1 MGLFKRKIKNAF
13 DIARDI
19 GVDEKKVKEL
29 VNGEREIRGETMDK
43 VLKSINKSKV
53 ERDLEKLNIFEW
65 YKETDL
71 KKLREDFGYKKQSHL
86 ARAIGVDNGE
96 FNRFEN
102 KRFDKINNMIIRMYD
117 FYHND
122 FNRNV
127 EKSNPVEIITS
138 SKDETLDKLKA
149 YEESKKNDITVN
161 SKKVGNS
168 QKAITGKPKK
178 VAKKEKEK
186 ILNWY
191 LNTDLVK
198 LRGDKPQKLVA
209 KESGIVQGSLS
220 DLELHKITGCSKNVV
235 KLYNYYHKNDENE
248 KSYNSENE
256 NFGKKFIVIQKDEVS
271 DDEVWK
277 WYNEVEDLRAYGREF
292 GYSKNDVMAEL
303 NLSYDQIRDFEG
315 HHYKSATPIV
325 RKLYNFYHNEEN
337 RREPIIWVSPVE
349 KKKQKMAD
357 TYTITNTNNGNITF
371 GSYENPSNVTQIKA
385 PLTGDNGAIGEQI
398 IIPYCHVLDE
408 PTKDNSLEKEN
419 EELNKIIEEQKVK
432 IASLERQVMLYE
444 KLIEKL

>member
-43 VLKSINKSKV
+43 VLQSINKSKV
-53 ERDLEKLNIFEW
+53 ERDLEKLNIFQW
-65 YKETDL
+65 YQETDL
-71 KKLREDFGYKKQSHL
+71 KKLREEFGYKKQAHL
-86 ARAIGVDNGE
+86 SRALKVDNGE
-96 FNRFEN
+96 LNRFEN
-102 KRFDKINNMIIRMYD
+102 KKFNKVNNFIIKMYD

-122 FNRNV
+122 FNKNI
-127 EKSNPVEIITS
+127 EKTQNNIT
-138 SKDETLDKLKA
+138 A
-149 YEESKKNDITVN
+149 N
-161 SKKVGNS
+161 SKKVAS
-168 QKAITGKPKK
+168 SKKDITAKNKK
-178 VAKKEKEK
+178 TVENNVDKEK
-186 ILNWY
+186 ILDWY

-198 LRGDKPQKLVA
+198 LRGDKPQFEAA
-209 KESGIVQGSLS
+209 KESGIVQGSFS
-220 DLELHKITGCSKNVV
+220 DLELHKITGCSKNVI

-256 NFGKKFIVIQKDEVS
+256 NFDKKFTIIKKDEVS

-277 WYNEVEDLRAYGREF
+277 WYNEVGDLRAYGREF
-292 GYSKNDVMAEL
+292 GYSKNDIMAEL

-325 RKLYNFYHNEEN
+325 KKLYNFYHNEEN

-357 TYTITNTNNGNITF
+357 TYTITNTNNENITF
-371 GSYENPSNVTQIKA
+371 GSYGNPSNVTQIKA

-408 PTKDNSLEKEN
+408 PTEDNSLEKEN

-432 IASLERQVMLYE
+432 IASLERQIMLYE

>member
-29 VNGEREIRGETMDK
+29 VKGEREIRGETMDK

-102 KRFDKINNMIIRMYD
+102 KRFNKINNMIIRMYD

-122 FNRNV
+122 FNRNL
-127 EKSNPVEIITS
+127 EKNNT
-138 SKDETLDKLKA
+138 DEEVKQ
-149 YEESKKNDITVN
+149 NDITGN

-168 QKAITGKPKK
+168 QKAITSKPKK

-198 LRGDKPQKLVA
+198 LRGDKPQYELA

-220 DLELHKITGCSKNVV
+220 DLELHKIHGCSKNVV

-325 RKLYNFYHNEEN
+325 KKLYNFYHNEEN

-357 TYTITNTNNGNITF
+357 TYKITNTNNGNITF
-371 GSYENPSNVTQIKA
+371 GSYGNPSNVTQIKA
-385 PLTGDNGAIGEQI
+385 PLTGDNGVIGEQI

-408 PTKDNSLEKEN
+408 PTEDNSLEKEN
-419 EELNKIIEEQKVK
+419 EELNKIIEEQKEK

>member
-1 MGLFKRKIKNAF
+1 MGLFKRKIKNTF

-43 VLKSINKSKV
+43 VLQSINKSKV
-53 ERDLEKLNIFEW
+53 ERDLEKFNIFQW
-65 YKETDL
+65 YQETDL
-71 KKLREDFGYKKQSHL
+71 KKLREDFGYTKQSHL
-86 ARAIGVDNGE
+86 ARALNVDNGE

-102 KRFDKINNMIIRMYD
+102 KKFNKINNMIIKMYD

-122 FNRNV
+122 FNKNV
-127 EKSNPVEIITS
+127 EKDITAFSKKLGRPKKDITS
-138 SKDETLDKLKA
+138 KN
-149 YEESKKNDITVN
+149 KKTVEN
-161 SKKVGNS
+161 NVDKKV
-168 QKAITGKPKK
+168 
-178 VAKKEKEK
+178 
-186 ILNWY
+186 ILDWY
-191 LNTDLVK
+191 LNTDLIK
-198 LRGDKPQKLVA
+198 LRGNKSQKLVA
-209 KESGIVQGSLS
+209 EESGIVQGSLS

-248 KSYNSENE
+248 KIHNSENE
-256 NFGKKFIVIQKDEVS
+256 NFGENKMITLKNEVT

-325 RKLYNFYHNEEN
+325 KKLYNFYHNEEN

-371 GSYENPSNVTQIKA
+371 GSYGNPSNVTQIKA

>member
-43 VLKSINKSKV
+43 VLQSINKSKV
-53 ERDLEKLNIFEW
+53 ERDLEKLNIFQW
-65 YKETDL
+65 YQETDL
-71 KKLREDFGYKKQSHL
+71 KKLREEFGYKKQAHL
-86 ARAIGVDNGE
+86 SRALKVDNGE
-96 FNRFEN
+96 LNRFEN
-102 KRFDKINNMIIRMYD
+102 KKFNKVNNFIIKMYD

-122 FNRNV
+122 FNKNI
-127 EKSNPVEIITS
+127 EKTQNNIT
-138 SKDETLDKLKA
+138 A
-149 YEESKKNDITVN
+149 N
-161 SKKVGNS
+161 SKKVANS
-168 QKAITGKPKK
+168 KKDITSENKK
-178 VAKKEKEK
+178 TVENNVDKEK
-186 ILNWY
+186 ILDWY

-198 LRGDKPQKLVA
+198 LRGDKPQFEAA
-209 KESGIVQGSLS
+209 KESGIVQGSFS
-220 DLELHKITGCSKNVV
+220 DLELHKITGCSKNVI
-235 KLYNYYHKNDENE
+235 KLYNYYHQTDENE

-256 NFGKKFIVIQKDEVS
+256 NFDKKFTIIKKDEVS

-292 GYSKNDVMAEL
+292 GYSKNDIMAEL

-325 RKLYNFYHNEEN
+325 KKLYNFYHNEEN

-349 KKKQKMAD
+349 KKKQKMENS
-357 TYTITNTNNGNITF
+357 YTIKNNDNITF
-371 GSYENPSNVTQIKA
+371 GSYGDPSNVTQVKA
-385 PLTGDNGAIGEQI
+385 PLTGDNGVVGQQI
-398 IIPYCHVLDE
+398 IIPYCHVLEDK
-408 PTKDNSLEKEN
+408 PTEDNSLEREN
-419 EELNKIIEEQKVK
+419 EELNKIIEEQKEK
-432 IASLERQVMLYE
+432 ITSLERQIMLYE

>member
-43 VLKSINKSKV
+43 VLQSINKSKV
-53 ERDLEKLNIFEW
+53 ERDLEKLNIFQW
-65 YKETDL
+65 YQETDL
-71 KKLREDFGYKKQSHL
+71 KKLREEFGYKKQAHL
-86 ARAIGVDNGE
+86 SRALKVDNGE
-96 FNRFEN
+96 LNRFEN
-102 KRFDKINNMIIRMYD
+102 KKFNKVNNFIIKMYD

-122 FNRNV
+122 FNKNIEETQAV
-127 EKSNPVEIITS
+127 QNNIT
-138 SKDETLDKLKA
+138 A
-149 YEESKKNDITVN
+149 N
-161 SKKVGNS
+161 SKKVAS
-168 QKAITGKPKK
+168 SKKDITAKNKK
-178 VAKKEKEK
+178 TAENNVDKEK
-186 ILNWY
+186 ILDWY

-198 LRGDKPQKLVA
+198 LRGDKPQFEAA
-209 KESGIVQGSLS
+209 KESGIVQGSFS

-256 NFGKKFIVIQKDEVS
+256 NFDKKFTIIKKDEIS

-292 GYSKNDVMAEL
+292 GYSKNDIMAEL

-325 RKLYNFYHNEEN
+325 KKLYNFYHNEEN
-337 RREPIIWVSPVE
+337 RRKPIIWVSPVE

-357 TYTITNTNNGNITF
+357 TYTITNTNNENITF
-371 GSYENPSNVTQIKA
+371 GSYGNSSNVTQIKA
-385 PLTGDNGAIGEQI
+385 PLTGDNGTIGEQI

-408 PTKDNSLEKEN
+408 PTEDNSLEKEN

-432 IASLERQVMLYE
+432 IASLERQIMLYE

>member
-43 VLKSINKSKV
+43 VLQSINKSKV
-53 ERDLEKLNIFEW
+53 ERDLEKLNIFQW
-65 YKETDL
+65 YQETDL
-71 KKLREDFGYKKQSHL
+71 KKLREEFGYKKQAHL
-86 ARAIGVDNGE
+86 SRALKVDNGE
-96 FNRFEN
+96 LNRFEN
-102 KRFDKINNMIIRMYD
+102 KKFNKVNNFIIKMYD

-122 FNRNV
+122 FNKNI
-127 EKSNPVEIITS
+127 EKTQAVQNNIT
-138 SKDETLDKLKA
+138 A
-149 YEESKKNDITVN
+149 N
-161 SKKVGNS
+161 SKKVANS
-168 QKAITGKPKK
+168 KKDITSENKK
-178 VAKKEKEK
+178 TVENNVDKEK
-186 ILNWY
+186 ILDWY

-198 LRGDKPQKLVA
+198 LRGDKPQFEAA
-209 KESGIVQGSLS
+209 KESGIVQGSFS
-220 DLELHKITGCSKNVV
+220 DLELHKITGCSKNVI
-235 KLYNYYHKNDENE
+235 KLYNYYHQNDENE

-256 NFGKKFIVIQKDEVS
+256 NFGKKFTIIKKDEIS

-292 GYSKNDVMAEL
+292 GYSKNDIMAEL

-325 RKLYNFYHNEEN
+325 KKLYNFYHNEEN

-357 TYTITNTNNGNITF
+357 TYKITNTNNENITF
-371 GSYENPSNVTQIKA
+371 GSYGNPSNVTQIKA
-385 PLTGDNGAIGEQI
+385 PLTGDNGVIGEQI

-408 PTKDNSLEKEN
+408 PTEDNSLEKE
-419 EELNKIIEEQKVK
+419 ELKKIIEEQKEK
-432 IASLERQVMLYE
+432 ITSLERQIMLYE

>member
-43 VLKSINKSKV
+43 VLQSINKSKV
-53 ERDLEKLNIFEW
+53 ERDLEKLNIFQW
-65 YKETDL
+65 YQETDL
-71 KKLREDFGYKKQSHL
+71 KKLREEFGYKKQAHL
-86 ARAIGVDNGE
+86 SRALKVDNGE
-96 FNRFEN
+96 LNRFEN
-102 KRFDKINNMIIRMYD
+102 KKFNKVNNFIIKMYD

-122 FNRNV
+122 FNKNI
-127 EKSNPVEIITS
+127 EKTQNNIT
-138 SKDETLDKLKA
+138 A
-149 YEESKKNDITVN
+149 N
-161 SKKVGNS
+161 SKKVANS
-168 QKAITGKPKK
+168 KKDITSENKK
-178 VAKKEKEK
+178 TVENNVDKEK
-186 ILNWY
+186 ILDWY

-198 LRGDKPQKLVA
+198 LRGDKPQFEAA
-209 KESGIVQGSLS
+209 KESGIVQGSFS
-220 DLELHKITGCSKNVV
+220 DLELHKITGCSKNVI
-235 KLYNYYHKNDENE
+235 KLYNYYHQNDENE

-256 NFGKKFIVIQKDEVS
+256 NFGKKITIIKKDEIS

-292 GYSKNDVMAEL
+292 GYSKNDIMAEL

-325 RKLYNFYHNEEN
+325 KKLYNFYHNEEN

-349 KKKQKMAD
+349 KKKQKMENS
-357 TYTITNTNNGNITF
+357 YTIKNNDNITF
-371 GSYENPSNVTQIKA
+371 GSYGDPSNVTQVKA
-385 PLTGDNGAIGEQI
+385 PLTGDNGVVGQQI
-398 IIPYCHVLDE
+398 IIPYCHVLEDK
-408 PTKDNSLEKEN
+408 PTEDNSLEREN
-419 EELNKIIEEQKVK
+419 EELNKIIEEQKEK
-432 IASLERQVMLYE
+432 ITSLERQIMLYE